1 MGKSDTELKPL
12 IGERAKG
19 ESDNAVVACND
30 WLRLGTGRTLTA
42 LVQKYTETHQKTPP
56 TQSLDTLKGWS
67 KKFKWSERATAF
79 DADYE
84 RIKNE
89 ERRAEMDYGAA
100 LDYERVRRLKRLA
113 DFLENQ
119 IYEKGATVKFT
130 AEADEAGNPD
140 INPVTEETY
149 PNVWVHDVKGIGAR
163 ENFERVDIVRFNNSL
178 ISEYRAT
185 LDDIAKEAGG
195 RKQKLEGSIEVQRKP
210 IRAEDLTDDELA
222 ALITSHVNKANTPD

>member
-30 WLRLGTGRTLTA
+30 WLRLGVGRSIPA
-42 LVQKYTETHQKTPP
+42 LVQKYTETYRGKPP
-56 TQSLDTLKGWS
+56 TTSIATLKSWS
-67 KKFKWSERATAF
+67 TRFNWADRATAF

-100 LDYERVRRLKRLA
+100 LDYDRVRRLKRLA

-119 IYEKGATVKFT
+119 IYEKGATTKFT
-130 AEADEAGNPD
+130 AGADEAGKLD
-140 INPVTEETY
+140 INPITEETY
-149 PNVWVHDVKGIGAR
+149 PNVWVRDVKGIGAQDK
-163 ENFERVDIVRFNNSL
+163 FERVDIVRFNSSL

-195 RKQKLEGSIEVQRKP
+195 RKQKLEGAIEVQRKP
-210 IRAEDLTDDELA
+210 VRAEDLTDDELA
-222 ALITSHVNKANTPD
+222 ALIAGHVNKANTPD